1 MLHHITL
8 PIEPEQLR
16 ALHAGDI
23 VSISGVIYTAR
34 DAAHKRM
41 AEALERG
48 EPLPFDVQGQGIYYL
63 GPAPAKP
70 GAVIG
75 SAGPTSSYRMD
86 RYTPMLL
93 ERGLKLMLG
102 KGRRSPA
109 VIESMVR
116 NEAVYL
122 AATGGAAALL
132 AKSIVGCEIVAYED
146 LGTEAI
152 RRLRLNGLMATVA
165 IDCCGVDQYEQ
176 GPKNAFV

>member
-152 RRLRLNGLMATVA
+152 RRLRLNG
-165 IDCCGVDQYEQ
+165 
-176 GPKNAFV
+176 

>member
-165 IDCCGVDQYEQ
+165 IDCYGVDQYEQ